1 MQHPNPYGS
10 GSPNGPTPSVPLTVY
25 RELAA
30 ELQATQAMLD
40 SLHLQNQQLTR
51 ENQSLSQH
59 NQQLQAEVTK
69 VVNSTLHMKKV
80 AEALK
85 APPHVTSHGN
95 SERVSPP
102 PRPHRPK
109 GSDRP
114 VEAFAPPATTR
125 PEKSADLP
133 PVYPNSP
140 HVPQSMEDPSSSR
153 LFSDPQFDPN
163 NATVFGEDFSD
174 RGGIWLLAGIAAI
187 VVTAFGA
194 GYWLV
199 RPLLDRQPSQVQPQQ
214 VQPPFNSEP

>member
-10 GSPNGPTPSVPLTVY
+10 GSPNGQNPSVPLTVY

-59 NQQLQAEVTK
+59 NQQLQSEVAK

-80 AEALK
+80 ADALK
-85 APPHVTSHGN
+85 SQPHLTSHVN

-102 PRPHRPK
+102 RSPRTQS
-109 GSDRP
+109 SDRP
-114 VEAFAPPATTR
+114 RETFARPAVTR
-125 PEKSADLP
+125 PDKSSDLP

-140 HVPQSMEDPSSSR
+140 HVPQSMEDPSLSSS
-153 LFSDPQFDPN
+153 FSDSEFDPSAN
-163 NATVFGEDFSD
+163 VFGEDFSD
-174 RGGIWLLAGIAAI
+174 RGGLWLLAGIAAI

-199 RPLLDRQPSQVQPQQ
+199 RPLLDRQPSQIQPQQ
-214 VQPPFNSEP
+214 LQPPFDSEQ